1 MRRLVT
7 GLRFEQHGVVVE
19 FDEVFKNGLVRQQTL
34 MVPHGADY
42 MDEIMAV
49 QESIDALIEDV
60 LEDTVLM
67 QPLTVEELRDLAE
80 EDEPDLDEGG
90 ISMNGGS

>member
-7 GLRFEQHGVVVE
+7 GLRFEQNGLVVE
-19 FDEVFKNGLVRQQTL
+19 FDEVFPNGLVRQQTL

-42 MDEIMAV
+42 VDEIMAV
-49 QESIDALIEDV
+49 QTAIEALIDDV
-60 LEDTVLM
+60 LEDTGLM
-67 QPLTVEELRDLAE
+67 APLSMEEL
-80 EDEPDLDEGG
+80 EDIASGGEPPDGEDG